1 MPLPKTATKC
11 WRDDQ
16 IEKGSTLVEM
26 AGPSFKFGQH
36 VLQASCVFFKSRLSI
51 GFVNRKPVVPGH
63 VLVSPLR
70 VVERFGDLSSEE
82 VADLFQA
89 TQTISG
95 VVEKHFQSSSLT
107 IAIQDGPEAGQTVK
121 HVHVHI
127 LPRRVGDFPQNDDVY
142 HALDKH
148 DKQMTDSDER
158 WRSEEEM
165 AEEASVLAKYFNCQ
179 NIPIPDMKAVDK
191 IAQ

>member
-1 MPLPKTATKC
+1 
-11 WRDDQ
+11 
-16 IEKGSTLVEM
+16 M

-70 VVERFGDLSSEE
+70 VVERFGELSSEE
-82 VADLFQA
+82 VADLFMA

-95 VVEKHFQSSSLT
+95 VVEKHFQGTSLT
-107 IAIQDGPEAGQTVK
+107 MAIQDGPEAGQTVK

-127 LPRRVGDFPQNDDVY
+127 LPRRSGDFPQNDEVY
-142 HALDKH
+142 EALAKH
-148 DKQMTDSDER
+148 DKEMGEDAR
-158 WRSEEEM
+158 WRTEEEM

-179 NIPIPDMKAVDK
+179 IDAESGFAVSMTATDGGASLIVQTKA
-191 IAQ
+191 

>member
-1 MPLPKTATKC
+1 
-11 WRDDQ
+11 
-16 IEKGSTLVEM
+16 M

-70 VVERFGDLSSEE
+70 VVERFGELSSEE
-82 VADLFQA
+82 VADLFMA

-95 VVEKHFQSSSLT
+95 VVEKHFQGTSLT

-127 LPRRVGDFPQNDDVY
+127 LPRRSGDFPQNDDVY
-142 HALDKH
+142 EALDKH
-148 DKQMTDSDER
+148 DKEMGEDAR
-158 WRSEEEM
+158 WRTEEEM

-179 NIPIPDMKAVDK
+179 FSTLPVQPLWHKLPSGYALVDSRESLHPRERSFL
-191 IAQ
+191 ISC